1 LVLAVG
7 KLSRE
12 VELPLDETDW
22 TDLQLELLPD
32 GADVL
37 EEDVDNGQPGVSVEK
52 MVIGATKSV

>member
-1 LVLAVG
+1 VG
-7 KLSRE
+7 KLSWE